1 MLQEAQAQAQT
12 QKTRLTQLQED
23 RILFED
29 IILRTMS
36 SAMKY
41 VHGDAREYEKWD
53 ELETGGTKG
62 VYELRKEFL
71 KKLRYAISGYFDDFK
86 TEHPDQ
92 DVEYNIV
99 KKKKLIEDLNKLK
112 NIIKTQFPK
121 YADDCV
127 YYDKFIDLIKGKKVT
142 NLTEMDI
149 YKFGKTTMPSN
160 VDANYMSHLGH
171 EIIKGNETANKTEA
185 QLFEE
190 AENNGGRTKEI

>member
-1 MLQEAQAQAQT
+1 MIRETQAQAQAQ
-12 QKTRLTQLQED
+12 KTKLTQLQED

-41 VHGDAREYEKWD
+41 VYGNAGEYEKWD
-53 ELETGGTKG
+53 ELKTGRTKG
-62 VYELRKEFL
+62 IYDLRKEFL

-86 TEHPDQ
+86 AEHPGQ

-99 KKKKLIEDLNKLK
+99 KRKKLIDDLNKLK
-112 NIIKTQFPK
+112 NIIQTEFPK
-121 YADDCV
+121 YAEDCK

-171 EIIKGNETANKTEA
+171 EIIQGNEIANRTEA
-185 QLFEE
+185 KLFEE
-190 AENNGGRTKEI
+190 AENNGGRTNQI